1 MCDILKNSLATN
13 IQRAEKDFFAA
24 KLIQAE
30 MIGRIAAAENA
41 ERAYRA
47 LMDEAGW
54 TPEQLLEITGYRI
67 LTPQNQLT
75 I

>member
-1 MCDILKNSLATN
+1 MCEASENSLAAN
-13 IQRAEKDFFAA
+13 KQILEEKFLAAELTKQ
-24 KLIQAE
+24 K
-30 MIGRIAAAENA
+30 MIGLIAAAENA
-41 ERAYRA
+41 QRAYRA

-54 TPEQLLEITGYRI
+54 TPEKLLAVTGYRI

>member
-1 MCDILKNSLATN
+1 MCDTLENSLAAN
-13 IQRAEKDFFAA
+13 IQRAEEDFLAA
-24 KLIQAE
+24 KLTQAE

-41 ERAYRA
+41 QRAYRA

-54 TPEQLLEITGYRI
+54 TPEKLLAVTGYRI